1 MPTQIQLRRGTAS
14 GWSSENPILA
24 QGEIGI
30 ETDDLTS
37 TSIPY
42 KIGDGVNTWDN
53 LPYQS
58 TDLNGYLSK
67 STYDPQNIEGDT
79 FDRANHTGLQ
89 DASTISD
96 FDTEV
101 ANNTA
106 VAANTAK
113 NSYPSADATKL
124 AGIETGAEVNPTDN
138 EIKTSY
144 ESNANTN
151 AFTDDEKTLLGNQS
165 NTNTGD
171 ETTSTI
177 QTKRPLKTVNNT
189 SLEGT
194 GNIEIVGGVE
204 SVNGESGDVELS
216 AEDIDTT
223 ATSGKTI
230 KAEIDENPTATQLG
244 RIKAVFDS
252 NSGEFVMSID
262 GTDIT

>member
-1 MPTQIQLRRGTAS
+1 MSASKIQYQNKERDKHS
-14 GWSSENPILA
+14 GKPAEKTWRYQDANEVKDVVNQHA
-24 QGEIGI
+24 DEIDALGGS
-30 ETDDLTS
+30 DM
-37 TSIPY
+37 
-42 KIGDGVNTWDN
+42 
-53 LPYQS
+53 Q
-58 TDLNGYLSK
+58 K
-67 STYDPQNIEGDT
+67 SVYDPQNIEGDA
-79 FDRANHTGLQ
+79 FDRSNHTGTQ
-89 DASTISD
+89 TASTISD
-96 FDTEV
+96 FDTSV
-101 ANNTA
+101 SGSTQ

-113 NSYPSADATKL
+113 RSYPSAD
-124 AGIETGAEVNPTDN
+124 ETRL
-138 EIKTSY
+138 
-144 ESNANTN
+144 ANTS
-151 AFTDDEKTLLGNQS
+151 G
-165 NTNTGD
+165 TNTGD

-194 GNIEIVGGVE
+194 GNIEILGGVE
-204 SVNGESGDVELS
+204 SVNGESGDVELT